1 MKLKPTVDE
10 PARKLSQLINIV
22 LKPLSKLI
30 KSFTLTSFDFLI
42 KCSRDIMKTLKETGL
57 T

>member
-1 MKLKPTVDE
+1 MKLKQTVDE

-30 KSFTLTSFDFLI
+30 KSFTRTSFDFLI